1 MKSIYEQLGGTYSQ
15 VGDYFLP
22 NNIKLAEM
30 PDSHRPAQREEPF
43 SDAEKNPF
51 QMQSQVV
58 AGSASTG

>member
-43 SDAEKNPF
+43 SDAE
-51 QMQSQVV
+51 S
-58 AGSASTG
+58 GSGWIGKYGMIRRAYL